1 MPSYPM
7 KKIYG
12 WKGVLE
18 VKEEATGKQ
27 TPSLGRRLMQRY
39 LIDGL
44 SGMAMGLFCTLIVG
58 LILKQIGGL
67 IGDNWVSIYPCGF
80 DRKLCHWVWHRYRDG
95 RKLED
100 AETGDVLIGRRR
112 FHRSLCL
119 AARRGYA
126 AFGQHDAAFG
136 AG

>member
-67 IGDNWVSIYPCGF
+67 IGDNWVAEYLPM
-80 DRKLCHWVWHRYRDG
+80 WVRSQIMPLGLASVSG
-95 RKLED
+95 RPQ
-100 AETGDVLIGRRR
+100 T
-112 FHRSLCL
+112 
-119 AARRGYA
+119 
-126 AFGQHDAAFG
+126 
-136 AG
+136 

>member
-12 WKGVLE
+12 WTGVLE
-18 VKEEATGKQ
+18 VKEKATVKQ

-67 IGDNWVSIYPCGF
+67 IGDNWVGRVFTHVGSIANYATGF
-80 DRKLCHWVWHRYRDG
+80 GIGIGTAANLKMPKLVM
-95 RKLED
+95 
-100 AETGDVLIGRRR
+100 
-112 FHRSLCL
+112 
-119 AARRGYA
+119 
-126 AFGQHDAAFG
+126 
-136 AG
+136 